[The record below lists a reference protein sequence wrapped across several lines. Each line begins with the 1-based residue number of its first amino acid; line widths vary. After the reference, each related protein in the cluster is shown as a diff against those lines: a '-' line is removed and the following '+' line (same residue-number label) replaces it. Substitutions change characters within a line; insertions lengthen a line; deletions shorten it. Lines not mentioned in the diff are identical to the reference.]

1 MPFIQKLQSKE
12 QDFIQSREHK
22 HHNLSTKKTNWR
34 KKEWKSQ
41 QQTFVHIKW
50 ISPTIISICFMVYW
64 ALSSLHEGEAL
75 LQIATP
81 GGDSFK
87 IES

>member
-1 MPFIQKLQSKE
+1 
-12 QDFIQSREHK
+12 
-22 HHNLSTKKTNWR
+22 
-34 KKEWKSQ
+34 
-41 QQTFVHIKW
+41 
-50 ISPTIISICFMVYW
+50 MVYW

-75 LQIATP
+75 LQIATL